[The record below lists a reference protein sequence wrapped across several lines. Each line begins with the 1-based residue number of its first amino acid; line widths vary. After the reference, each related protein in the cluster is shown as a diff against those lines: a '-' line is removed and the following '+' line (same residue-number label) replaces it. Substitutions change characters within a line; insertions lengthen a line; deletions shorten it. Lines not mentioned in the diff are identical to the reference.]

1 MHTTDPNVPPSF
13 SLVQGNTGGLLTML
27 GTSGV
32 GDVDRVIDRTLL
44 KERFLIGWT
53 ICAVVDRDLS
63 ASFQHSSE
71 EAKG

>member
-1 MHTTDPNVPPSF
+1 
-13 SLVQGNTGGLLTML
+13 ML